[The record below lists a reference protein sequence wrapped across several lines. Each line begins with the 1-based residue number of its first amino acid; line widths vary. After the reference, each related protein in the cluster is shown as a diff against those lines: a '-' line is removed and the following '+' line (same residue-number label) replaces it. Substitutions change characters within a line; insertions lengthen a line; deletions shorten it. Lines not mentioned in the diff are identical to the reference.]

1 MLRLD
6 RIDRMRTLDGKD
18 EGEGTVAPRS
28 RFRQWKIACM
38 RPAAPALVARKLTRR
53 VTHARL
59 PRGEVFRE
67 LPSDSAEKNR
77 VPGGPWV
84 PSNVG
89 YYKGLARP
97 LAFLWILEILDRGS
111 GNSNE
116 ADGPEEPRVLSHL
129 RD

>member
-1 MLRLD
+1 
-6 RIDRMRTLDGKD
+6 
-18 EGEGTVAPRS
+18 
-28 RFRQWKIACM
+28 M
-38 RPAAPALVARKLTRR
+38 RPAAPALVARKLSRR
-53 VTHARL
+53 VTQARL
-59 PRGEVFRE
+59 PRGEVFWE
-67 LPSDSAEKNR
+67 LCGDSPEKNR

-89 YYKGLARP
+89 YYKGLDRP

-116 ADGPEEPRVLSHL
+116 ADGPEEPRVLPHL